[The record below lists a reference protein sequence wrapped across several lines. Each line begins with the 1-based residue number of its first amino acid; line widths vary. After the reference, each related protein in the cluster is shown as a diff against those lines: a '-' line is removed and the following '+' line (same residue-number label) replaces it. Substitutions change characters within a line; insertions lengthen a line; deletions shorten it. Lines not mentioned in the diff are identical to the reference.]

1 LEHYPTQLSGGERQR
16 VAMARAFINEPR
28 ILFADEPTGNLDVE
42 TAGTIEDLLF
52 DLNANAGTT
61 LVLVTHNLELAE
73 RTGRVLRLRQGKV
86 EADELRT
93 AA

>member
-1 LEHYPTQLSGGERQR
+1 
-16 VAMARAFINEPR
+16 
-28 ILFADEPTGNLDVE
+28 
-42 TAGTIEDLLF
+42 
-52 DLNANAGTT
+52 
-61 LVLVTHNLELAE
+61 VTHNLELAE